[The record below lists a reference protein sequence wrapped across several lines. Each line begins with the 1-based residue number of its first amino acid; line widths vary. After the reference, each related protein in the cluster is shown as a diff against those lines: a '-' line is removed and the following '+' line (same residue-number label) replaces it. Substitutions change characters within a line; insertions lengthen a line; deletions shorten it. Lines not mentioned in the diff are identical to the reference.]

1 MRSVSKSRAL
11 IAATAVAG
19 AISACNSAVD
29 VIPAKLTALRAYYCA
44 IPNQEKCL
52 TRGDPIPAGT
62 LPPANEAFQVWA
74 FYQGWITT
82 HWRVVA
88 IDLAP
93 FDSSDAEKFSP
104 DSASVYLDF
113 HGAAA
118 PHYTLHVF
126 IRGASAFLTDDSLR
140 WDFP

>member
-1 MRSVSKSRAL
+1 MRSVSKSRAM

-82 HWRVVA
+82 HWRGVA
-88 IDLAP
+88 LDPAP
-93 FDSSDAEKFSP
+93 FDLS
-104 DSASVYLDF
+104 
-113 HGAAA
+113 GAAQ
-118 PHYTLHVF
+118 VF
-126 IRGASAFLTDDSLR
+126 PPVGSV
-140 WDFP
+140 